1 MTSTTHAKLITNSP
15 EAAVVSADSAKETAA
30 PRFQL
35 QTPTPSQLFNNLQPD
50 LEKIVRT
57 ALTEDFGRE
66 GDITA
71 DSVIPGDLQVTAEV
85 IFKESGVLAGLP
97 VMQRVFEILDPSIQ
111 FMPLVAEGTYIGEKA
126 VPIKIATLSGAARSV
141 LSGERTALNL
151 IQRLSG
157 IATMTYSFVKVARPF
172 KIAILDTR
180 KTTPGLRSLE
190 KYAVRVGGG
199 VNHRI
204 GLYDR
209 ILIKDNHVRIAGGVS
224 EALARARQT
233 RPDDVVEVEV
243 TTLAET
249 EAAACGGADIIMLDN
264 MSPDTIKEAIR
275 VIGGRSFVEVSG
287 GVKLSNLS
295 NYLIQG
301 VDAISVGA
309 LTHSIK
315 SIDISLEIEG

>member
-1 MTSTTHAKLITNSP
+1 MTSTTHAKLITSSP
-15 EAAVVSADSAKETAA
+15 DAQVSADAAKDTAA

-35 QTPTPSQLFNNLQPD
+35 QTPTPSQLFSNLQPD
-50 LEKIVRT
+50 LEKIVRM
-57 ALTEDFGRE
+57 ALAEDFGQE

-85 IFKESGVLAGLP
+85 IFKDSGVLAGLP
-97 VMQRVFEILDPSIQ
+97 VMQRVFEILDPGIQ
-111 FMPLVAEGTYIGEKA
+111 FTPLVAEGTYIGEKA
-126 VPIKIATLSGAARSV
+126 VPMKVATLRGAARSV

-209 ILIKDNHVRIAGGVS
+209 VLIKDNHVRIAGGVS

-233 RPDDVVEVEV
+233 RPGDVVEVEV

-264 MSPDTIKEAIR
+264 MSPETIKEAIR

-295 NYLIQG
+295 DYLIQG